1 MAEERDD
8 TEHTEDPT
16 PRRLEEAIK
25 RGDVV
30 KSTEVS
36 TWFTIGGGTLM
47 LMVFSAPM
55 ADESASDVARLAR
68 CIPVKFPSTDR
79 RSPIWSRRWR
89 RMFLPR
95 LAIPI
100 LVLALAALLG
110 NAIQH
115 RILFS
120 VDPIMPQLSR
130 ISPAAGLRR
139 LFSKQAL
146 ANFAKGLAKLTLF
159 GAVIGALLWPQ
170 RQRIIGLV
178 AVDPAIIL
186 PFTRALA
193 MKMLGTVVAILAI
206 VAAADYLFQYRQW
219 YERHKMSFREMK
231 EEFRQSEGD
240 PAIKGKIRQL
250 RAARARKRMMAAVP
264 KASVVITNPTHF
276 AVALQYERGMNA
288 PVCVAKGADLIAR
301 KIREVA
307 EAHDIPVV
315 ENPPLARALARHG
328 RDRPGNSAGALPRG
342 RRNHRLRDA
351 AAPCGVA
358 AGLIVYVVAKPLARF
373 GGARH

>member
-1 MAEERDD
+1 MADERDD

-16 PRRLEEAIK
+16 PRRLEEAIR

-47 LMVFSAPM
+47 LMVFSAPLTM
-55 ADESASDVARLAR
+55 NLQAMFRGLLMHSGE
-68 CIPVKFPSTDR
+68 IPVNGPALAHLVKALATHV
-79 RSPIWSRRWR
+79 
-89 RMFLPR
+89 LAA

-130 ISPAAGLRR
+130 ISPGAGLRR
-139 LFSKQAL
+139 LFSTQAL

-170 RQRIIGLV
+170 RLRIIGLV

-193 MKMLGTVVAILAI
+193 LKMLGTVVAILAI

-240 PAIKGKIRQL
+240 PAIKGKLRQL
-250 RAARARKRMMAAVP
+250 RAARARKRMMSAVP
-264 KASVVITNPTHF
+264 KASVVVTNPTHF

-288 PVCVAKGADLIAR
+288 PLCVAKGADLIAR

-307 EAHDIPVV
+307 EAHGIPVV
-315 ENPPLARALARHG
+315 ENPPLARTLYSTVEIDQEIPQEHYRAVAEIIGYVMRMRRSVL
-328 RDRPGNSAGALPRG
+328 RPA
-342 RRNHRLRDA
+342 
-351 AAPCGVA
+351 
-358 AGLIVYVVAKPLARF
+358 
-373 GGARH
+373 

>member
-8 TEHTEDPT
+8 TEHSEDPT

-30 KSTEVS
+30 KSMEVS

-47 LMVFSAPM
+47 LMVFAAPM
-55 ADESASDVARLAR
+55 AASLTATFRGLLAHSDD
-68 CIPVKFPSTDR
+68 IPVDGPALDLLVKS
-79 RSPIWSRRWR
+79 
-89 RMFLPR
+89 
-95 LAIPI
+95 LAAHVVAALGIPI

-110 NAIQH
+110 NVIQH

-120 VDPIMPQLSR
+120 VEPILPKLSR

-139 LFSKQAL
+139 LFSIQAL

-170 RQRIIGLV
+170 RHRIGGLI
-178 AVDPAIIL
+178 AADPALIL

-193 MKMLGTVVAILAI
+193 IRMLGTVVAILAV

-219 YERHKMSFREMK
+219 YERQKMSLREMK
-231 EEFRQSEGD
+231 EEFRQSEGN
-240 PAIKGKIRQL
+240 PAVKGKMRQL
-250 RAARARKRMMAAVP
+250 RTARARRRMMAAVP

-307 EAHDIPVV
+307 EAHGIPVV
-315 ENPPLARALARHG
+315 ENPPLARALHG
-328 RDRPGNSAGALPRG
+328 TVEIDQEIPQEHYRAVAEIVGYVM
-342 RRNHRLRDA
+342 RLRRA
-351 AAPCGVA
+351 V
-358 AGLIVYVVAKPLARF
+358 I
-373 GGARH
+373 

>member
-1 MAEERDD
+1 MADERDD
-8 TEHTEDPT
+8 SEHTEDPT
-16 PRRLEEAIK
+16 PRRLEEAIR

-30 KSTEVS
+30 KSIEVS
-36 TWFTIGGGTLM
+36 TWFTIGGGTLT
-47 LMVFSAPM
+47 LMVFAGPLAGNLETMFRGVLMHS
-55 ADESASDVARLAR
+55 SDIPSDGPALGQFVKVLATHVLAALT
-68 CIPVKFPSTDR
+68 IPV
-79 RSPIWSRRWR
+79 
-89 RMFLPR
+89 L
-95 LAIPI
+95 L
-100 LVLALAALLG
+100 LALAALVG

-115 RILFS
+115 RILFT
-120 VDPIMPQLSR
+120 VDPVMPQLSR

-139 LFSKQAL
+139 LFSRQAL
-146 ANFAKGLAKLTLF
+146 ANFAKGLAKLALF

-178 AVDPAIIL
+178 ALDPAMIL

-219 YERHKMSFREMK
+219 YDRHKMSVREMK
-231 EEFRQSEGD
+231 EEFRQTEGD
-240 PAIKGKIRQL
+240 PAVKGKIRQL
-250 RAARARKRMMAAVP
+250 RTARARKRMMAKVP

-315 ENPPLARALARHG
+315 ENPPLARALHG
-328 RDRPGNSAGALPRG
+328 TVEIDQEIPQEHYRAVAEIIGYVM
-342 RRNHRLRDA
+342 RLRRA
-351 AAPCGVA
+351 VPRPA
-358 AGLIVYVVAKPLARF
+358 
-373 GGARH
+373 